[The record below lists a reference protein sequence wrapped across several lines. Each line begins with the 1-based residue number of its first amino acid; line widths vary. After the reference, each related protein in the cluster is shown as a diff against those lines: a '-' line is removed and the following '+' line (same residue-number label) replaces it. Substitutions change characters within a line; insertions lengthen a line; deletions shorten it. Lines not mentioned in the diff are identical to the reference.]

1 MTEDTLLS
9 NVSNNTVN
17 RKNKK
22 WLRPWNVKQFNDLYN
37 RDDRFFSVL
46 IKGAIGFLNSHIKM
60 YDKPIN
66 HFIFNTGSSY
76 MFVESNGYEFSWN
89 ETSGEDSMYMELP
102 RCVVELG
109 NISIPQEELSQSFAR
124 GNYERKDEDIIKG
137 YNAEIKRLP
146 IEMNLS
152 LHYTFSNFN
161 ESIVVLQELFDELVF
176 QRYFSIAY
184 LGQIVRCSIEFPNS
198 TQLEIGKIDFSA
210 AEIVQ
215 RNINL
220 DVVICTNYPLIN
232 QKTEISSNQVISK
245 FKGYLQP
252 NNRADNIEI
261 LIDGVK
267 SNTNDIYMDLRKFDI
282 NKDNIINETEIS
294 LIRDFIERFDVD
306 EDYEVTSH
314 DIGLITESFM
324 NEEYNVHYDILNT
337 GKLDINN
344 LLTIKELFNI
354 LDLNHDERVNE
365 LEINQIM
372 NNILIAQKFDIN
384 ADLTIDYNDLRTIIS
399 YIEEHETEKWSDLY
413 NDFTTYLSKSI
424 KPISEELYQYILD
437 VTNDN
442 LNDMKIAVEY
452 WIANHKNEID
462 INNSTIQELYKLWEK
477 LVTFKIYDMKGDG
490 IIDKKDAQYVT
501 DIIGANTEHTISY
514 YESSNII
521 IHMNDHELHD
531 DSITDILEIK

>member
-1 MTEDTLLS
+1 MAEDTLLS
-9 NVSNNTVN
+9 NISNNTEN

-124 GNYERKDEDIIKG
+124 GNYERKDEDTIKG

-176 QRYFSIAY
+176 QSYFSIAY

-252 NNRADNIEI
+252 NNRADYIEI

-324 NEEYNVHYDILNT
+324 DEEYNVHYDILNT

-384 ADLTIDYNDLRTIIS
+384 GDLVIDYNDLRTIIS

-413 NDFTTYLSKSI
+413 NDFTTYLTKSI

-437 VTNDN
+437 VTTDN
-442 LNDMKIAVEY
+442 LNDVKIAVEY

-462 INNSTIQELYKLWEK
+462 INNSTIQELYKLCEK

-490 IIDKKDAQYVT
+490 IIDKNDAQYVT

>member
-124 GNYERKDEDIIKG
+124 GNYERKDEDTIKG

-354 LDLNHDERVNE
+354 LDLNHDERVNK

-372 NNILIAQKFDIN
+372 DNILIAQKFDIN
-384 ADLTIDYNDLRTIIS
+384 GDLTIDYNDLRTIIS

-413 NDFTTYLSKSI
+413 NDFTTYLTKSI

>member
-1 MTEDTLLS
+1 MAEDTLLS
-9 NVSNNTVN
+9 NISNNTEN

-124 GNYERKDEDIIKG
+124 GNYERKDEDTIKG

-176 QRYFSIAY
+176 QSYFSIAY

-252 NNRADNIEI
+252 NNRADYIEI

-324 NEEYNVHYDILNT
+324 DEEYNVHYDILNT

-384 ADLTIDYNDLRTIIS
+384 GDLVIDYNDLRTIIS
-399 YIEEHETEKWSDLY
+399 YIEEHDKEKWSDLY
-413 NDFTTYLSKSI
+413 NDFTTYLTKSI

-437 VTNDN
+437 VTTDN
-442 LNDMKIAVEY
+442 LNDVKIAVEY

-462 INNSTIQELYKLWEK
+462 INNSTIQELYKLCEK

-490 IIDKKDAQYVT
+490 IIDKNDAQYVT

-521 IHMNDHELHD
+521 IHMNDHELHN

>member
-9 NVSNNTVN
+9 NISNNTVN

-46 IKGAIGFLNSHIKM
+46 IKGAIGFLNFHIKM

-124 GNYERKDEDIIKG
+124 GNYERKDEDTIKG

-294 LIRDFIERFDVD
+294 LIRDFIKRFDVD

-324 NEEYNVHYDILNT
+324 NEEYNVNYDILNT

-384 ADLTIDYNDLRTIIS
+384 GDLTIDYNDLRTIIS

-413 NDFTTYLSKSI
+413 NDFTTYLTKSI

-452 WIANHKNEID
+452 WISNHKNEID
-462 INNSTIQELYKLWEK
+462 INNSTIQELYKLWEN

>member
-124 GNYERKDEDIIKG
+124 GNYERKDEDTIKG

-261 LIDGVK
+261 LIDGIK

-384 ADLTIDYNDLRTIIS
+384 GDLTIDYNDLRTIIS

-413 NDFTTYLSKSI
+413 NDFTTYLTKSI

-501 DIIGANTEHTISY
+501 DIIGVNTEHTISY
-514 YESSNII
+514 YESSNIV

>member
-9 NVSNNTVN
+9 NVSNNTEN

-124 GNYERKDEDIIKG
+124 GNYERKDEDTIKG

-176 QRYFSIAY
+176 QSYFSIAY

-252 NNRADNIEI
+252 NNRADYIEI

-324 NEEYNVHYDILNT
+324 DEEYNVHYDILNT

-384 ADLTIDYNDLRTIIS
+384 GDLVIDYNDLRTIIS
-399 YIEEHETEKWSDLY
+399 YIEEHDKEKWSDLY
-413 NDFTTYLSKSI
+413 NDFTTYLTKSI

-437 VTNDN
+437 VTTDN
-442 LNDMKIAVEY
+442 LNDVKIAVEY

-462 INNSTIQELYKLWEK
+462 INNSTIQELYKLCEK

-490 IIDKKDAQYVT
+490 IIDKNDAQYVT

>member
-17 RKNKK
+17 KKNKK

-124 GNYERKDEDIIKG
+124 GNYERKDEDTIKG

-252 NNRADNIEI
+252 NNRADYIEI

-282 NKDNIINETEIS
+282 NKDNIIDETEIS

-314 DIGLITESFM
+314 DIALITESFM

-384 ADLTIDYNDLRTIIS
+384 GDLTIDYNDLKSIIS

-413 NDFTTYLSKSI
+413 NDFTTYLTKSI

>member
-1 MTEDTLLS
+1 
-9 NVSNNTVN
+9 
-17 RKNKK
+17 
-22 WLRPWNVKQFNDLYN
+22 
-37 RDDRFFSVL
+37 
-46 IKGAIGFLNSHIKM
+46 
-60 YDKPIN
+60 
-66 HFIFNTGSSY
+66 
-76 MFVESNGYEFSWN
+76 
-89 ETSGEDSMYMELP
+89 MYMELP

-124 GNYERKDEDIIKG
+124 GNYERKDEDTIKG

-267 SNTNDIYMDLRKFDI
+267 SNTNDIYMDLHKFDI

-314 DIGLITESFM
+314 DIALITESFM

-384 ADLTIDYNDLRTIIS
+384 GDLRIDYNDLRSIIS

-413 NDFTTYLSKSI
+413 NDFTTYLTKSI

-437 VTNDN
+437 VTTDN

-462 INNSTIQELYKLWEK
+462 INNSTIQELYKLWEN

>member
-124 GNYERKDEDIIKG
+124 GNYERKDEDTIKG

-384 ADLTIDYNDLRTIIS
+384 GDLSIDYNDLRTIIS

-413 NDFTTYLSKSI
+413 NDFTTYLTKSI

>member
-124 GNYERKDEDIIKG
+124 GNYERKDEDTIKG

-384 ADLTIDYNDLRTIIS
+384 GDLAIDYNDLRTIIS

-413 NDFTTYLSKSI
+413 NDFTTYLTKSI

>member
-124 GNYERKDEDIIKG
+124 GNYERKDEDTIKG

-314 DIGLITESFM
+314 DIALITESFM

-384 ADLTIDYNDLRTIIS
+384 GDLTIDYNDLRTIIS

-413 NDFTTYLSKSI
+413 NDFTTYLTKSI

-462 INNSTIQELYKLWEK
+462 INNSTIQELYKLWEN

-490 IIDKKDAQYVT
+490 VIDKKDAQYVT

-514 YESSNII
+514 YESSNIV

>member
-17 RKNKK
+17 KKNKK

-124 GNYERKDEDIIKG
+124 GNYERKDEDTIKG

-282 NKDNIINETEIS
+282 NKDNIIDETEIS

-314 DIGLITESFM
+314 DIALITESFM

-384 ADLTIDYNDLRTIIS
+384 GDLAIDYNDLRTIIS

-413 NDFTTYLSKSI
+413 NDFTTYLEKSI

-477 LVTFKIYDMKGDG
+477 LVTFKIYDMMGDG

-521 IHMNDHELHD
+521 IHMNDHELHN

>member
-124 GNYERKDEDIIKG
+124 GNYERKDEDTIKG

-282 NKDNIINETEIS
+282 NKDNIINETEIG

-384 ADLTIDYNDLRTIIS
+384 GDLTIDYNDLRTIIS

-413 NDFTTYLSKSI
+413 NDFTTYLTKSI

-452 WIANHKNEID
+452 WITNHKNEID

>member
-124 GNYERKDEDIIKG
+124 GNYERKDEDTIKG

-184 LGQIVRCSIEFPNS
+184 LGKIVRCSIEFPNS

-314 DIGLITESFM
+314 DIALITESFM

-384 ADLTIDYNDLRTIIS
+384 GDLTIDYNDLRSIIS
-399 YIEEHETEKWSDLY
+399 YVEEHETEKWSDLY
-413 NDFTTYLSKSI
+413 NDFTTYLTKSI

-462 INNSTIQELYKLWEK
+462 INNSTIQELYKLCEK

-514 YESSNII
+514 YESSNIV

>member
-124 GNYERKDEDIIKG
+124 GNYERKDEDTIKG

-384 ADLTIDYNDLRTIIS
+384 GDLAIDYNDLRTIIS

-413 NDFTTYLSKSI
+413 NDFTTYLTKSI

-462 INNSTIQELYKLWEK
+462 INNSTMQELYKLWEK
-477 LVTFKIYDMKGDG
+477 LVTFKIYDMQGDG
-490 IIDKKDAQYVT
+490 VIDKKDAQYVT

>member
-124 GNYERKDEDIIKG
+124 GNYERKDEDTIKG

-261 LIDGVK
+261 LIDGIK

-384 ADLTIDYNDLRTIIS
+384 GDLTIDYNDLRTIIS

-413 NDFTTYLSKSI
+413 NDFTTYLTKSI

-437 VTNDN
+437 ITNDN

>member
-9 NVSNNTVN
+9 NISNNTEN

-124 GNYERKDEDIIKG
+124 GNYERKDEDTIKG

-176 QRYFSIAY
+176 QSYFSIAY

-267 SNTNDIYMDLRKFDI
+267 SNINDIYMDLRKFDI

-324 NEEYNVHYDILNT
+324 DEEYNVHYDILNT

-384 ADLTIDYNDLRTIIS
+384 GDLVIDYNDLRTIIS
-399 YIEEHETEKWSDLY
+399 YIEEHDKEKWSDLY
-413 NDFTTYLSKSI
+413 NDFTTYLTKSI

-462 INNSTIQELYKLWEK
+462 INNSTMQELYKLWEK

-490 IIDKKDAQYVT
+490 IIDKNDAQYVT

-521 IHMNDHELHD
+521 IHMNDHELHN

>member
-124 GNYERKDEDIIKG
+124 GNYERKDEDTIKG

-384 ADLTIDYNDLRTIIS
+384 GDLSIDYNDLRTIIS

-413 NDFTTYLSKSI
+413 NDFTTYLTKSI

-521 IHMNDHELHD
+521 IHMNDHELHN

>member
-124 GNYERKDEDIIKG
+124 GNYERKDEDTIKG

-245 FKGYLQP
+245 FNGYLQP

-384 ADLTIDYNDLRTIIS
+384 GDLTIDYNDLRTIIS

-413 NDFTTYLSKSI
+413 NDFTTYLTKSI

-462 INNSTIQELYKLWEK
+462 INNSTIQELYKLWEN

>member
-124 GNYERKDEDIIKG
+124 GNYERKDEDTIKG

-220 DVVICTNYPLIN
+220 DVVICSNYPLIN

-384 ADLTIDYNDLRTIIS
+384 GDLTIDYNDLRTIIS

-413 NDFTTYLSKSI
+413 NDFTTYLTKSI

-521 IHMNDHELHD
+521 IHMNDHELHN

>member
-124 GNYERKDEDIIKG
+124 GNYERKDEDTIKG

-314 DIGLITESFM
+314 DIALITESFM

-384 ADLTIDYNDLRTIIS
+384 GDLTIDYNDLRTIIS

-413 NDFTTYLSKSI
+413 NDFTTYLTKSI

-462 INNSTIQELYKLWEK
+462 INNSTIQELYKLWEN

-514 YESSNII
+514 YESSNIV

>member
-1 MTEDTLLS
+1 MTEDTLLT

-124 GNYERKDEDIIKG
+124 GNYERKDEDTIKG

-324 NEEYNVHYDILNT
+324 NEEYNVNYDILNT

-384 ADLTIDYNDLRTIIS
+384 GDLTIDYNDLRSIIS

-413 NDFTTYLSKSI
+413 NDFTTYLTKSI

-514 YESSNII
+514 YESSNIV
-521 IHMNDHELHD
+521 IHMNDHELHN

>member
-124 GNYERKDEDIIKG
+124 GNYERKDEDTIKG

-324 NEEYNVHYDILNT
+324 DEEYNVHYDILNT

-384 ADLTIDYNDLRTIIS
+384 GDLTIDYNDLRTIIS

-413 NDFTTYLSKSI
+413 NDFTTYLTKSI

-462 INNSTIQELYKLWEK
+462 INNSTIQELYKLCEK

-490 IIDKKDAQYVT
+490 IIDKNDAQYVT

>member
-46 IKGAIGFLNSHIKM
+46 IKGAIAFLNSNIKM

-66 HFIFNTGSSY
+66 HFVFNTGSSY

-109 NISIPQEELSQSFAR
+109 NISIPQEELSQPFAR
-124 GNYERKDEDIIKG
+124 GNYERKDEDVIKG
-137 YNAEIKRLP
+137 YNAEIQRLP

-152 LHYTFSNFN
+152 LHYAFSNFN
-161 ESIVVLQELFDELVF
+161 EAIVVLQELFDELVF

-232 QKTEISSNQVISK
+232 QKTEINSNQIISK
-245 FKGYLQP
+245 FKGYLQS
-252 NNRADNIEI
+252 NSRADYIEI

-267 SNTNDIYMDLRKFDI
+267 SSINDIYMDLRKFDI
-282 NKDNIINETEIS
+282 NKDNIIDETEIS
-294 LIRDFIERFDVD
+294 LIRDFIERFDID

-314 DIGLITESFM
+314 DIGLITESFI
-324 NEEYNVHYDILNT
+324 NEEYNVNYDILNT
-337 GKLDINN
+337 GKFDINN

-365 LEINQIM
+365 LEINQIID
-372 NNILIAQKFDIN
+372 NILIVQKFDIN
-384 ADLTIDYNDLRTIIS
+384 GDLIIDYNDLKTIIS
-399 YIEEHETEKWSDLY
+399 YIEEHEGEKWSDIY
-413 NDFTTYLSKSI
+413 NDFMIYLKKSI

-437 VTNDN
+437 VINDN
-442 LNDMKIAVEY
+442 LNDMKMAVEY

-462 INNSTIQELYKLWEK
+462 INNSIIQELYKLWEK
-477 LVTFKIYDMKGDG
+477 LVTFKIYDMNGDG
-490 IIDKKDAQYVT
+490 IIDKNDAQYVT

-514 YESSNII
+514 YVSSNII

-531 DSITDILEIK
+531 DSITDIVEFK

>member
-124 GNYERKDEDIIKG
+124 GNYERKDEDTIKG

-267 SNTNDIYMDLRKFDI
+267 SNTNDIYMDLHKFDI
-282 NKDNIINETEIS
+282 NKDNIIDETEIS

-384 ADLTIDYNDLRTIIS
+384 GDLTIDYNDLRTIIS

-413 NDFTTYLSKSI
+413 NDFTTYLTKSI

-437 VTNDN
+437 VTTDN

-462 INNSTIQELYKLWEK
+462 INNSTIQELYKLWEN

-490 IIDKKDAQYVT
+490 VIDKKDAQYVT

>member
-124 GNYERKDEDIIKG
+124 GNYERKDEDTIKG

-282 NKDNIINETEIS
+282 NKDNIIDETEIS

-314 DIGLITESFM
+314 DIALITESFM

-365 LEINQIM
+365 LEINQIID
-372 NNILIAQKFDIN
+372 NILIAQKFDIN
-384 ADLTIDYNDLRTIIS
+384 GDLTIDYNDLRTIIS

-413 NDFTTYLSKSI
+413 NDFTTYLTKSI

-437 VTNDN
+437 VTTDN

-452 WIANHKNEID
+452 WVANHKNEID
-462 INNSTIQELYKLWEK
+462 INNSTMQELYKLWEN

>member
-124 GNYERKDEDIIKG
+124 GNYERKDEDTIKG

-324 NEEYNVHYDILNT
+324 NEEYNVNYDILNT

-384 ADLTIDYNDLRTIIS
+384 GDLTIDYNDLRTIIS

-413 NDFTTYLSKSI
+413 NDFTTYLTKSI

-462 INNSTIQELYKLWEK
+462 INNSTMQELYKLWEK

>member
-124 GNYERKDEDIIKG
+124 GNYERKDEDTIKG

-314 DIGLITESFM
+314 DISLITESFM

-384 ADLTIDYNDLRTIIS
+384 GDLTIDYNDLRTIIS

-413 NDFTTYLSKSI
+413 NDFTTYLTKSI

-462 INNSTIQELYKLWEK
+462 INNSTIQELYKLWEN

-501 DIIGANTEHTISY
+501 DIIGANTEHAISY

>member
-124 GNYERKDEDIIKG
+124 GNYERKDEDTIKG

-314 DIGLITESFM
+314 DIALITESFM

-384 ADLTIDYNDLRTIIS
+384 GDLAIDYNDLRTIIS

-413 NDFTTYLSKSI
+413 NDFTTYLTKSI

-477 LVTFKIYDMKGDG
+477 LVTFKIYDMKEDG

>member
-9 NVSNNTVN
+9 NVSNNTEN

-124 GNYERKDEDIIKG
+124 GNYERKDEDTIKG

-176 QRYFSIAY
+176 QSYFSIAY

-252 NNRADNIEI
+252 NNRADYIEI

-324 NEEYNVHYDILNT
+324 DEEYNVHYDILNT

-384 ADLTIDYNDLRTIIS
+384 GDLVIDYNDLRTIIS
-399 YIEEHETEKWSDLY
+399 YIEEHDKEKWSDLY
-413 NDFTTYLSKSI
+413 NDFTTYLTKSI

-437 VTNDN
+437 VTTDN
-442 LNDMKIAVEY
+442 LNDVKIAVEY

-462 INNSTIQELYKLWEK
+462 INNSTIQELYKLCEK

-490 IIDKKDAQYVT
+490 IIDKNDAQYVT

-521 IHMNDHELHD
+521 IHMNDHELHN

>member
-124 GNYERKDEDIIKG
+124 GNYERKDEDTIKG

-384 ADLTIDYNDLRTIIS
+384 GDLSIDYNDLRTIIS

-413 NDFTTYLSKSI
+413 NDFTTYLTKSI

-452 WIANHKNEID
+452 WIVNHKNEID

>member
-124 GNYERKDEDIIKG
+124 GNYERKDEDTIKG

-384 ADLTIDYNDLRTIIS
+384 GDLTIDYNDLRTIIS

-413 NDFTTYLSKSI
+413 NDFTTYLTKSI

-490 IIDKKDAQYVT
+490 VIDKKDAQYVT

>member
-9 NVSNNTVN
+9 NVSNNTEN

-124 GNYERKDEDIIKG
+124 GNYERKDEDTIKG

-314 DIGLITESFM
+314 DIALITESFM

-384 ADLTIDYNDLRTIIS
+384 GDLTIDYNDLRTIIS

-413 NDFTTYLSKSI
+413 NDFTTYLTKSI

-462 INNSTIQELYKLWEK
+462 INNSTIQELYKLWEN

>member
-1 MTEDTLLS
+1 MAEDTLLS
-9 NVSNNTVN
+9 NISNNTEN

-124 GNYERKDEDIIKG
+124 GNYERKDEDTIKG

-176 QRYFSIAY
+176 QSYFSIAY

-252 NNRADNIEI
+252 NNRADYIEI

-384 ADLTIDYNDLRTIIS
+384 GDLVIDYNDLRTIIS

-413 NDFTTYLSKSI
+413 NDFTTYLTKSI

-437 VTNDN
+437 VTTDN
-442 LNDMKIAVEY
+442 LNDVKIAVEY

-462 INNSTIQELYKLWEK
+462 INNSTIQELYKLCEK

-490 IIDKKDAQYVT
+490 IIDKNDAQYVT

>member
-124 GNYERKDEDIIKG
+124 GNYERKDEDTIKG

-267 SNTNDIYMDLRKFDI
+267 SNTNDIYMDLCKFDI

-314 DIGLITESFM
+314 DIALITESFM

-384 ADLTIDYNDLRTIIS
+384 GDLVIDYNDLRSIIS

-413 NDFTTYLSKSI
+413 NDFTTYLTKSI

-514 YESSNII
+514 YESSNIV

>member
-124 GNYERKDEDIIKG
+124 GNYERKDEDTIKG

-146 IEMNLS
+146 VEMNLS

-384 ADLTIDYNDLRTIIS
+384 GDLSIDYNDLRTIIS

-413 NDFTTYLSKSI
+413 NDFTTYLTKSI

>member
-124 GNYERKDEDIIKG
+124 GNYERKDEDTIKG

-252 NNRADNIEI
+252 NNRADYIEI

-324 NEEYNVHYDILNT
+324 DEEYNVHYDILNT

-384 ADLTIDYNDLRTIIS
+384 GDLTIDYNDLRTIIS

-413 NDFTTYLSKSI
+413 NDFTTYLTKSI

-462 INNSTIQELYKLWEK
+462 INNSTIQELYKLCEK

-490 IIDKKDAQYVT
+490 IIDKNDAQYVT

-521 IHMNDHELHD
+521 IHMNDHELHN

>member
-9 NVSNNTVN
+9 NVSNNTEN

-124 GNYERKDEDIIKG
+124 GNYERKDEDTIKG

-176 QRYFSIAY
+176 QSYFSIAY
-184 LGQIVRCSIEFPNS
+184 LGQIIRCSIEFPNS

-252 NNRADNIEI
+252 NNRADYIEI

-324 NEEYNVHYDILNT
+324 DEEYNVHYDILNT

-384 ADLTIDYNDLRTIIS
+384 GDLVIDYNDLRTIIS
-399 YIEEHETEKWSDLY
+399 YIEEHDKEKWSDLY
-413 NDFTTYLSKSI
+413 NDFTTYLTKSI

-437 VTNDN
+437 VTTDN
-442 LNDMKIAVEY
+442 LNDVKIAVEY

-462 INNSTIQELYKLWEK
+462 INNSTIQELYKLCEK

-490 IIDKKDAQYVT
+490 IIDKNDAQYVT

>member
-9 NVSNNTVN
+9 NISNNTEN

-124 GNYERKDEDIIKG
+124 GNYERKDEDTIKG

-176 QRYFSIAY
+176 QSYFSIAY

-252 NNRADNIEI
+252 NNRADYIEI

-324 NEEYNVHYDILNT
+324 DEEYNVHYDILNT

-384 ADLTIDYNDLRTIIS
+384 GDLVIDYNDLRTIIS
-399 YIEEHETEKWSDLY
+399 YIEEHDKEKWSDLY
-413 NDFTTYLSKSI
+413 NDFTTYLTKSI

-437 VTNDN
+437 VTTDN
-442 LNDMKIAVEY
+442 LNDVKIAVEY

-462 INNSTIQELYKLWEK
+462 INNSTIQELYKLCEK

-490 IIDKKDAQYVT
+490 IIDKNDAQYVT

-521 IHMNDHELHD
+521 IHMNDHELHN